1 MHLVD
6 KHNLAFVYERSNI
19 NKNVHRSA
27 INFVMFSVGLL
38 QVFMLSFSFIR
49 SYNGNA
55 LSLSMRTKV
64 SLFLFVLT
72 LMVFAAQTW
81 SNFCKKLSPI
91 KYLDVLYAEDGEESV
106 DSPYVPEVLLN
117 SYEQDS
123 PVVGVTGAPSIEIVS
138 PEGEYGTFQP
148 SPPQVPNLTTT
159 GASDISVLVP

>member
-1 MHLVD
+1 M
-6 KHNLAFVYERSNI
+6 HNLAFVYTRSKI

-49 SYNGNA
+49 SYNGDA
-55 LSLSMRTKV
+55 LSLSLRTKI
-64 SLFLFVLT
+64 SLILFVLT

-91 KYLDVLYAEDGEESV
+91 KYLDVLYVEDGEESV
-106 DSPYVPEVLLN
+106 EYPYVPEVLLK
-117 SYEQDS
+117 SHEQGS
-123 PVVGVTGAPSIEIVS
+123 PRVEVAGTPSIGITSAE
-138 PEGEYGTFQP
+138 
-148 SPPQVPNLTTT
+148 